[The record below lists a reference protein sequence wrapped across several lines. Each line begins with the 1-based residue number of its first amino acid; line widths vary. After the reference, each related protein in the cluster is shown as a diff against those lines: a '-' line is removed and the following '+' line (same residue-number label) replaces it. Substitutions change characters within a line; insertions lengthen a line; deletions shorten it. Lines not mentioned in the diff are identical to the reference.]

1 MVQGYKQKGA
11 YIVTQGPLENTVED
25 FWRMMWEYQCGCI
38 VMLCQLEEDGQV
50 CRPDTHTHTDSQ
62 LLVCVCGELQESSYC
77 YWPGEE
83 GEEMVCGRLRVRLV
97 KVRGHSDIVERKMEV
112 KVTED
117 TTNSLIVNALQL
129 ISWPKEGLPHHKS
142 IITLMEKMTGILMKS
157 ATKKTVVMCRS
168 SHTHTHA
175 HTYMASPT
183 QAYSH
188 VQVHTHK

>member
-1 MVQGYKQKGA
+1 M
-11 YIVTQGPLENTVED
+11 ED

-97 KVRGHSDIVERKMEV
+97 KVRGHSDIVERNMEIKESQFISNILSV
-112 KVTED
+112 K
-117 TTNSLIVNALQL
+117 LMQL
-129 ISWPKEGLPHHKS
+129 ISWPLQGLPHPS
-142 IITLMEKMTGILMKS
+142 AIVSLVYRLTNTLMSL
-157 ATKKTVVMCRS
+157 S
-168 SHTHTHA
+168 S
-175 HTYMASPT
+175 
-183 QAYSH
+183 
-188 VQVHTHK
+188 K